1 MFSAGHLINP
11 QPGDQR
17 FEKIDDA
24 VNAAINGSNDDDV
37 WAVWE
42 DDSGQVLSVV
52 YQQHVFSG

>member
-24 VNAAINGSNDDDV
+24 VNAAISGSNDDDV

-42 DDSGQVLSVV
+42 DDSGEVLSVV